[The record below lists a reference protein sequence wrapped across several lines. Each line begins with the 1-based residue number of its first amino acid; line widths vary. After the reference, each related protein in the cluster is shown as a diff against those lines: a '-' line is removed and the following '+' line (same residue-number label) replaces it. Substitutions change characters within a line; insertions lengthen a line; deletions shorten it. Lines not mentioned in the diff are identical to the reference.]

1 MGAGEVISNLIFNAQ
16 STRTKL
22 ERYKNESMRRGGRG
36 GGGTE
41 RERGRERRAKGAG
54 GRRERGREP

>member
-1 MGAGEVISNLIFNAQ
+1 MVISNLIFNAQ

-36 GGGTE
+36 GGAQ
-41 RERGRERRAKGAG
+41 RERGGQREEGKGG
-54 GRRERGREP
+54 RGRRERGREP